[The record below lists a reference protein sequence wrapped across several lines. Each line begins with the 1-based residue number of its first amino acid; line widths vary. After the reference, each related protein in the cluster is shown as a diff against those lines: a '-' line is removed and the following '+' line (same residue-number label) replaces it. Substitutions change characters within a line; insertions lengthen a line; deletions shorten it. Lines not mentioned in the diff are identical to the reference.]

1 MKRIL
6 AVDDLEENL
15 YLLQVLLEAQGYT
28 VELARNGAEALEK
41 ARADPPDLV
50 VSDILMPV
58 MDGFTLCRQ
67 WRADPLLAPLPFIF
81 YTATYTDPRDEQLA
95 LDIGAD
101 VFLLK
106 PAEPAELLR
115 VVADLLAR
123 SGAERPART
132 ASPIE
137 DDEGVLK
144 QYNQALVRKLEDKM
158 LQLEQEVAER
168 RLTEQTLQRQLA
180 FDDLIEG
187 LLAHIACATAPE
199 VDGHIAAVLQP
210 VGESLGVDSVMVLQV
225 SEDQTTWGA
234 AYSWAVPGV
243 SSIAGNLK
251 QLPMG
256 TLPWIE
262 VELLSGR
269 TVLLRSA
276 EELPPEAGDLRAL
289 WQQQRLKTALM
300 VPLRGRGSVV
310 RGCLALFSVEGQVGW
325 DKQEL
330 RQAEQM
336 ADAIA
341 NTLER
346 KRTEDHLRENEEQL
360 RQSQKME
367 AMGQMAGGI
376 AHDFNNLLTAIIGY
390 SDLILSDAEQNP
402 IAGTSPYSE
411 MLADVREIRLAA
423 QRAGELTRQILAFS
437 RRQTLRP
444 EVVVLNEVV
453 AETKPLLERALG
465 EDIELVFDLSDRLGS
480 CEVDRHQLVSVLV
493 NLTLNGRDAMLH
505 GGRLTIE
512 SANVD
517 LDDDYCRHH
526 ADSTPGPYVMLAVSD
541 TGMGMT
547 RELQSRIF
555 EPFYTTKQA
564 GQGTGLGLSMVYGIV
579 KQSGGNIYVYSEVDK
594 GSSFK
599 VYLPRVGPSE
609 AAGPEATE
617 LECSGEGPETILVVE
632 DEEALRVLIKR
643 VLEPRGYHVCVVKD
657 GDAAL
662 KMLQTHDRQPDL
674 LVTDLVLPGAL
685 QGRQLAERAT
695 ELRPGLPVLFMSG
708 YTRGSTVGGETI
720 DDAMAFLEK
729 PFTGDALAAKVRE
742 MLDAAGGRGGSP
754 KG

>member
-15 YLLQVLLEAQGYT
+15 YLLRVLLEAQGYT

-67 WRADPLLAPLPFIF
+67 WRADPCLAPLPFVF
-81 YTATYTDPRDEQLA
+81 YTATYTDPRDEKLA

-101 VFLLK
+101 VFLTK
-106 PAEPAELLR
+106 PAEPAEILG
-115 VVADLLAR
+115 VVAGLLAR
-123 SGAERPART
+123 SGAERPACAPGPT
-132 ASPIE
+132 E

-144 QYNQALVRKLEDKM
+144 QYSQALVRKLEDKM

-168 RLTEQTLQRQLA
+168 RLAEQTLQRQLA

-187 LLAHIACATAPE
+187 LLASIACATAPE
-199 VDGHIAAVLQP
+199 LDGRITAVLQP
-210 VGESLGVDSVMVLQV
+210 VGESLGVESVMVLQV
-225 SEDQTTWGA
+225 SEDQTTWGTS
-234 AYSWAVPGV
+234 YSWAVPGV
-243 SSIAGNLK
+243 SSVADNLK
-251 QLPMG
+251 QLPVG

-262 VELLSGR
+262 TELLSGR

-276 EELPPEAGDLRAL
+276 EELPPEASDVRAL
-289 WQQQRLKTALM
+289 WEQQGLKSALL

-310 RGCLALFSVEGQVGW
+310 QGCLALFSVGGRVGW

-330 RQAEQM
+330 HQAGQM
-336 ADAIA
+336 AEAIA

-346 KRTEDHLRENEEQL
+346 KRTEDHLRENEAQL
-360 RQSQKME
+360 RQSHKME

-390 SDLILSDAEQNP
+390 SDLILSDAESNP
-402 IAGTSPYSE
+402 AGEASPYSE
-411 MLADVREIRLAA
+411 ILGDVREIRMAA

-444 EVVVLNEVV
+444 EAVVLNEAV

-465 EDIELVFDLSDRLGS
+465 EDIELVFDLSDRLGT

-493 NLTLNGRDAMLH
+493 NLTLNARDAMPH
-505 GGRLTIE
+505 GGKLTIE

-526 ADSTPGPYVMLAVSD
+526 ADSIPGAYVMLAVSD

-547 RELQSRIF
+547 RELQTRIF

-599 VYLPRVGPSE
+599 VYLPRVGPAE
-609 AAGPEATE
+609 TAGPEATE
-617 LECSGEGPETILVVE
+617 LECSGEGPQTILVVE

-643 VLEPRGYHVCVVKD
+643 VLEPRGYHVCVVND
-657 GDAAL
+657 GDSAL
-662 KMLQTHDRQPDL
+662 EMLQTNGWQTNL

-685 QGRQLAERAT
+685 QGRQLAERAA

-708 YTRGSTVGGETI
+708 YTRGSAVRGEAI

-729 PFTGDALAAKVRE
+729 PFTADGLAAKVRE
-742 MLDAAGGRGGSP
+742 MLASAGGLGGSQE
-754 KG
+754 G